1 MNFLVLFINTFTD
14 PIVSFQEIKKKNNW
28 KTSYMPLIVLMLLGA
43 MGLLLLKDL
52 YYDVQ
57 LEQSVKW
64 IENSSQIPDDQ
75 KEDALK
81 SIYESFENP
90 KPFSM
95 LIMWLTNIFAGPLR
109 VIMMTLIILM
119 IIKVFFG
126 LETNYLDLLP
136 YVSYSYLV
144 TVLETLI
151 KVPLMLNKETIEVF
165 TGLGLFEIGD
175 KGTFINNLFAGM
187 DLFSVWRIILIGIG
201 LSVYYKKSA
210 KPFII
215 AIFIYW
221 LFQIS
226 IFAAL
231 GSIFI

>member
-1 MNFLVLFINTFTD
+1 MKYLALFINIFTD
-14 PIVSFQEIKKKNNW
+14 PIVSFQELKKTNDW
-28 KTSYMPLIVLMLLGA
+28 KTSFMPLIVLMVLGA
-43 MGLLLLKDL
+43 VSLLLLKEL

-81 SIYESFENP
+81 SVYESLENP
-90 KPFSM
+90 RPFSI
-95 LIMWLTNIFAGPLR
+95 LIMWLTNVFAGPLR
-109 VIMMTLIILM
+109 IIMTTLIVLM
-119 IIKVFFG
+119 IVKFFFG
-126 LETNYLDLLP
+126 ESTRYSNLLP
-136 YVSYSYLV
+136 YVSFSYLI
-144 TVLETLI
+144 TVLETVI
-151 KVPLMLNKETIEVF
+151 KIPLMINKWSIDVY
-165 TGLGLFEIGD
+165 TGLGLLDIGE
-175 KGTFINNLFAGM
+175 KGTFINNLFAAM

-231 GSIFI
+231 GSLFI